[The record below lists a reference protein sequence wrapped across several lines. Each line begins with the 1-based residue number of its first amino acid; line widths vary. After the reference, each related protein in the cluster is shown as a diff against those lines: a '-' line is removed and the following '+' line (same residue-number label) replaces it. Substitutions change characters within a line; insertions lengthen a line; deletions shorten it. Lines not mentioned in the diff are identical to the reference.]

1 MKTYLEKLSA
11 LPRLDIRS
19 TQKAIQLVKRNFE
32 QYLETFL

>member
-1 MKTYLEKLSA
+1 MKTYFEERSA
-11 LPRLDIRS
+11 PLRLDIRS